1 MYSKQLSARTKRRR
15 VQAEIDFIYN
25 QSNCSKSS
33 SESSNNSIEINDDVL
48 DNAEYPP
55 EQSQSIILEDSE
67 PSVRFINI
75 SNSHFLSN
83 DGVRLEE
90 NINYRNNIADFT
102 NCTLTQNLANW
113 AVNCNVPLYTV
124 NSLLSVLKPYEGIR
138 MPFIPKDGRTLLN
151 TINISSS
158 QFEKQDINVQL
169 DSSHSNVSSML
180 YDDNRKLIEP
190 KQTMS
195 APVVDVINNKDNA
208 AITTILET
216 QNKMLRIVLDMK
228 HSIHDLSLKLNIIEN
243 NQMEICNNSKKNTMP
258 VSNVSELTTYNFPI
272 KTEEELQEFELKL
285 TQLPYKLRLV
295 NELTILARDTIGNTL
310 RRIISK
316 LFHNTLL
323 STYSYIGKK
332 KKKPFQSLNANKV
345 IFEAIRKIT
354 KFEKATDFEIE
365 TPIKQYLAGAK
376 FREQTKK
383 NSI

>member
-15 VQAEIDFIYN
+15 VQADIDFIYN
-25 QSNCSKSS
+25 QPSCSKSS
-33 SESSNNSIEINDDVL
+33 SESSNKSIELNDDVL
-48 DNAEYPP
+48 GNVEYLP
-55 EQSQSIILEDSE
+55 ELGRSIILNNSE
-67 PSVRFINI
+67 PYVRFTNI
-75 SNSHFLSN
+75 SNSHFSSN
-83 DGVRLEE
+83 DGVRLEK
-90 NINYRNNIADFT
+90 NINDRNNIAD
-102 NCTLTQNLANW
+102 CTLTKKLANW
-113 AVNCNVPLYTV
+113 AVNYNVPLYTV
-124 NSLLSVLKPYEGIR
+124 SSLLGVLKPYEGIR
-138 MPFIPKDGRTLLN
+138 MPFIPKDGRALLN

-158 QFEKQDINVQL
+158 QFENEDINVQL

-180 YDDNRKLIEP
+180 NGDNRKLIEP

-216 QNKMLRIVLDMK
+216 QSKMLRIVLDMK

-243 NQMEICNNSKKNTMP
+243 NQMEIYNNSKNNMMP
-258 VSNVSELTTYNFPI
+258 VSNVSELTAYNFPI
-272 KTEEELQEFELKL
+272 KTEEELQDFELKL
-285 TQLPYKLRLV
+285 TELPFKLRLV

-310 RRIISK
+310 RRIMSK

-323 STYSYIGKK
+323 STYSYLGKNK
-332 KKKPFQSLNANKV
+332 KNPFQRLNANKV
-345 IFEAIRKIT
+345 IFESIRKIK

-365 TPIKQYLAGAK
+365 IPIKKYLAGAK